1 VPAAPQFWEKW
12 YILLV
17 PLTSRT
23 SWSLCSAALQGGI
36 FSWRPN
42 GDGALKPDKRRT
54 ARIGC
59 ATKTSYL
66 ARRVAALILAS
77 AISLCLSAC
86 STGSAQHSPG
96 TVVFLLE
103 NSPNNLDPRIGT
115 DATSQY
121 LDSLIFSSLVR
132 RSPQMTVAPDLAE
145 SWQIPDPL
153 TYIFHL
159 RPGVRFQNGQPLT
172 SADVKYTLESIISGK
187 VKTPKRGSF
196 TIVREIDTPDP
207 LTVVFHLR
215 QPYAS
220 FLGDLMRPAIGIVP
234 RPGTPGGA
242 FNPAE
247 HPIGTGPFRFV
258 REVPGEEV
266 VLERNPDYFGKPPN
280 IERVVFRIV
289 PDATTRALELR
300 KGSADIA
307 DLNSLPPDTVEALAK
322 DPAIRVTDQPGT
334 IIQYVAINCEDP
346 ILRHRRVRQALAY
359 ATDRAQI
366 IRYLLRGQARI
377 ADDLLPPSN
386 WAYDPNIPRYDFDPA
401 RANQLLDEAGFPRG
415 PDGIRF
421 HLTLKTSTDETSRLI
436 AAVLQQQ
443 WSQVGIALDLHSLE
457 FGTFYADITHG
468 AFQLYVLRWIGAN
481 TDPDIFYYVFDSKQ
495 IPPAGANRGRY
506 INPEL
511 DRLLEEAR
519 VEPDQAKRKQ
529 LYAQVQQIIARD
541 QPYLNLWYLDNVAV
555 HRARITNVHID
566 PAGGYDFLTSIVLED
581 K

>member
-1 VPAAPQFWEKW
+1 MRRALDLVEVSTRHRNVLVSRSAGAPPAFFV
-12 YILLV
+12 I
-17 PLTSRT
+17 T
-23 SWSLCSAALQGGI
+23 
-36 FSWRPN
+36 
-42 GDGALKPDKRRT
+42 RRT
-54 ARIGC
+54 A
-59 ATKTSYL
+59 ATIVL
-66 ARRVAALILAS
+66 VAAIALSLA
-77 AISLCLSAC
+77 AC
-86 STGSAQHSPG
+86 NSGSAQPRPG
-96 TVVFLLE
+96 SVVFLLE

-121 LDSLIFSSLVR
+121 LDSLIFSSLVQ

-145 SWQIPDPL
+145 SWQMPNPV

-172 SADVKYTLESIISGK
+172 SADVKYTLESIMSGE

-196 TIVREIDTPDP
+196 AIVRGIDTPDA

-220 FLGDLMRPAIGIVP
+220 FLWDLMRPAVGIVP

-258 REVPGEEV
+258 SEVPGEEV
-266 VLERNPDYFGKPPN
+266 VLERNTDYFGKPPN
-280 IERVVFRIV
+280 IERVIFRIV

-307 DLNSLPPDTVEALAK
+307 DLNSLTPDMVEALAQN
-322 DPAIRVTDQPGT
+322 PAIRVTDQPGT
-334 IIQYVAINCEDP
+334 IIQYISINCEDP
-346 ILRHRRVRQALAY
+346 ILRHRRVRQALSY

-366 IRYLLRGQARI
+366 IHYLLRGQARI
-377 ADDLLPPSN
+377 ADNLLPPNN
-386 WAYDPNIPRYDFDPA
+386 WAYDPDIPRYDFDPA

-415 PDGIRF
+415 PGGIRF

-443 WSQVGIALDLHSLE
+443 WRQVGIALDLHSLE

-481 TDPDIFYYVFDSKQ
+481 NDPEIFYYVFDSKE
-495 IPPAGANRGRY
+495 IPPTGANRGRY

-511 DRLLEEAR
+511 DRLVEQAR
-519 VEPDQAKRKQ
+519 VEPDQGKRKQ

-555 HRARITNVHID
+555 HRARITDVHID
-566 PAGGYDFLTSIVLED
+566 PAGGYDFLTSVVLEG

>member
-1 VPAAPQFWEKW
+1 M
-12 YILLV
+12 
-17 PLTSRT
+17 
-23 SWSLCSAALQGGI
+23 
-36 FSWRPN
+36 
-42 GDGALKPDKRRT
+42 
-54 ARIGC
+54 
-59 ATKTSYL
+59 
-66 ARRVAALILAS
+66 
-77 AISLCLSAC
+77 SLCLSAC
-86 STGSAQHSPG
+86 STNSAQPSPG

-121 LDSLIFSSLVR
+121 LDSLIFSSLVQ

-145 SWQIPDPL
+145 SWQMPDPL

-159 RPGVRFQNGQPLT
+159 RPGVHFQNGQPLT
-172 SADVKYTLESIISGK
+172 SADVKYTLESIISGE

-207 LTVVFHLR
+207 LTVVFHLH

-280 IERVVFRIV
+280 IERVVFRVV

-307 DLNSLPPDTVEALAK
+307 DLNSLPPDMVVALAK

-386 WAYDPNIPRYDFDPA
+386 WAYDPDIPRYDFDPA

-519 VEPDQAKRKQ
+519 IEPDEEKRKQ

>member
-1 VPAAPQFWEKW
+1 VP
-12 YILLV
+12 
-17 PLTSRT
+17 
-23 SWSLCSAALQGGI
+23 
-36 FSWRPN
+36 
-42 GDGALKPDKRRT
+42 KPDRGGT

-59 ATKTSYL
+59 AAKTSSP
-66 ARRVAALILAS
+66 ARAIATLLLAS
-77 AISLCLSAC
+77 ALSAC
-86 STGSAQHSPG
+86 GTGSARPRSG

-121 LDSLIFSSLVR
+121 LDGLIFSSLVQ

-145 SWQIPDPL
+145 NWQMPDPV
-153 TYIFHL
+153 TYVFHL

-172 SADVKYTLESIISGK
+172 SADVKYTFESIMSGE
-187 VKTPKRGSF
+187 VKTAKRGAF
-196 TIVREIDTPDP
+196 AIVREIDTPDP

-215 QPYAS
+215 QSYAS
-220 FLGDLMRPAIGIVP
+220 FLWDLMRPAIGIVP

-242 FNPAE
+242 SNPAE

-258 REVPGEEV
+258 REVASEEV
-266 VLERNPDYFGKPPN
+266 ILERNPEYFGKPPD
-280 IERVVFRIV
+280 IERVVFRVV

-307 DLNSLPPDTVEALAK
+307 DLNSLTPDMVEALAK
-322 DPAIRVTDQPGT
+322 DPAIRVADQPGT
-334 IIQYVAINCEDP
+334 IIQYISINCLDP
-346 ILRHRRVRQALAY
+346 ILRHARVRRALAY

-377 ADDLLPPSN
+377 ANDLLPPNN
-386 WAYDPNIPRYDFDPA
+386 WAYDPNIPQYDFDPA
-401 RANQLLDEAGFPRG
+401 RANQLLDEAGYPRG

-443 WSQVGIALDLHSLE
+443 WRQVGIALDLHSLE

-468 AFQLYVLRWIGAN
+468 AFQLYILRWIGAN
-481 TDPDIFYYVFDSKQ
+481 NDPDVFYYVFDSKE
-495 IPPAGANRGRY
+495 IPPIGANRGRY
-506 INPEL
+506 TNPEL

-529 LYAQVQQIIARD
+529 LYAQVQQIVARD

-555 HRARITNVHID
+555 HRARVTNVHID
-566 PAGGYDFLTSIVLED
+566 PAGGYDFLTSVVLQ